1 MVHLSQ
7 SRIRSVTER
16 QALFFL
22 DRAKKHG
29 SAWRVPGYALLLV
42 LVLALLY
49 IDYLLP
55 IDSFRQLIT
64 KPQRLLGVLAT
75 LILLLVAGAGAR
87 SALGIFSRESPFR
100 RSFWPI
106 LFVLLL
112 FSALDAL
119 AFQWVCLPTVFEAIG
134 LNEIPSFD
142 YASPNILVP
151 VLVGMVYGGPA
162 ALVAGLFTGV
172 ALGVRD
178 LSLGAFLVT
187 FCASTVAARFAPN
200 ANQPQRYLLVFLR
213 AAFWQSVIVAALIV
227 LRTLGAEGIAA
238 NLIPCLWQAGAN
250 VLSIWIWNALSAAL
264 LIYPILPFWER
275 SSGSISNYSLGR
287 YTNLERPLLRQL
299 AREAPGTYRHA
310 MLVAD
315 FAQAAAEV
323 IGANGLLCRVGA
335 YYHDIGK
342 LSHPGYFTENQANG
356 ENPHDNL
363 PPNVSRMIIQSHVK
377 DGLIIANMPE
387 YHLPNVVQRFIACHH
402 GTTPARY
409 FLYQQRL
416 VNKEAG
422 LPDAG
427 VDAHFR
433 YPGPKPATKEE
444 TIVSLAD
451 SIEAA
456 SNSLRHPTEK
466 SILDLAD
473 SIIRSNLLDGQL
485 TDSALTHAELDAIR
499 QSFIASMSHNLHNRV
514 AYPGQR
520 AKKAKAPPK
529 DNAPSPR

>member
-1 MVHLSQ
+1 MVHLSK
-7 SRIRSVTER
+7 SRIKSVTEH

-22 DRAKKHG
+22 NQAKKHG
-29 SAWRVPGYALLLV
+29 SAWRVPGYALLIV

-49 IDYLLP
+49 IDNLLSLS
-55 IDSFRQLIT
+55 SFRQLVDE
-64 KPQRLLGVLAT
+64 PQILLGLLSTLVL
-75 LILLLVAGAGAR
+75 LIVAGAGAR
-87 SALGIFSRESPFR
+87 SVLGIFSRDSPFR

-112 FSALDAL
+112 FSALDSL
-119 AFQWVCLPTVFEAIG
+119 AFQWGCLPALCDACG
-134 LNEIPSFD
+134 LKGRTGFD
-142 YASPNILVP
+142 YATPNILVP
-151 VLVGMVYGGPA
+151 ALVGMVYGGPA
-162 ALVAGLFTGV
+162 ALIAGLFTGV
-172 ALGVRD
+172 ALGIRD

-187 FCASTVAARFAPN
+187 FCAATVSARFAPD
-200 ANQPQRYLLVFLR
+200 ANQPQRYILVFVR
-213 AAFWQSVIVAALIV
+213 AALWQSVIVAALIV
-227 LRTLGAEGIAA
+227 FRTLGVKGSSA
-238 NLIPCLWQAGAN
+238 NLTPCLWEAGAN
-250 VLSIWIWNALSAAL
+250 VLAIWIWNALSAAL
-264 LIYPILPFWER
+264 LMYPVLPFWER
-275 SSGSISNYSLGR
+275 SSGAISNYSLGR

-342 LSHPGYFTENQANG
+342 LSHPHYFTENQANG
-356 ENPHDNL
+356 ENPHDAL

-387 YHLPNVVQRFIACHH
+387 YHLPKVVQRFIAAHH

-427 VDAHFR
+427 VEAHFR
-433 YPGPKPATKEE
+433 YPGPKPASKEE

-456 SNSLRHPTEK
+456 SNSLRNPTEK
-466 SILDLAD
+466 AILDLAD
-473 SIIRSNLLDGQL
+473 SIIRSFLLDGQL
-485 TDSALTHAELDAIR
+485 TDSALTHAELDAVR
-499 QSFIASMSHNLHNRV
+499 HSFLASLAHNLHNRV

-520 AKKAKAPPK
+520 ATKAKTPPK
-529 DNAPSPR
+529 HNAPAPR